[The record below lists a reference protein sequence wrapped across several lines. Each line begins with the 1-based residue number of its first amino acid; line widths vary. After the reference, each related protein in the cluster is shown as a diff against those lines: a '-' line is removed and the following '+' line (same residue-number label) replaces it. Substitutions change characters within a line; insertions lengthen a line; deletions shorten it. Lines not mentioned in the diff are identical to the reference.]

1 MDIDKVTGRIQAT
14 QLAGQRKAKSD
25 NTFALILDGATD
37 AVHREAGSK
46 DTPGSVTQVAPA
58 ASCKVSHID
67 RKTLQHA
74 SKLLDVLEEYAQ
86 ALENPQESLR
96 SIEPIVI
103 RMQQELK
110 GLNVGSMSY
119 VGQHEEL
126 SELLNQI
133 AVTAS
138 VEALKF
144 QRGDYI
150 S

>member
-1 MDIDKVTGRIQAT
+1 MDIDKVTGRIHAT

-25 NTFALILDGATD
+25 NTFALILDRATD

-46 DTPGSVTQVAPA
+46 DTPGSVAQVART

-67 RKTLQHA
+67 RQTFQHA
-74 SKLLDVLEEYAQ
+74 SKVLDVLEEYAQ
-86 ALENPQESLR
+86 ALENPQKSLKW
-96 SIEPIVI
+96 IEPIVT

-110 GLNVGSMSY
+110 GLDVGSISY

-126 SELLNQI
+126 AELVNQI
-133 AVTAS
+133 AVTAT

-144 QRGDYI
+144 QRGDYV